1 MTTEVRLRKICNLI
15 LRAKALKD
23 KADKAERA
31 AFDLIGGQSLDS
43 YPTAA
48 ENADNLADA
57 ISCFINY
64 GEYNI
69 VGLMEEINNFMER
82 ETDD

>member
-15 LRAKALKD
+15 LRAKALKQ
-23 KADKAERA
+23 KADEAERS
-31 AFDLIGGQSLDS
+31 AFDFIGGQSLDS

-69 VGLMEEINNFMER
+69 VDLMEEINNFMER